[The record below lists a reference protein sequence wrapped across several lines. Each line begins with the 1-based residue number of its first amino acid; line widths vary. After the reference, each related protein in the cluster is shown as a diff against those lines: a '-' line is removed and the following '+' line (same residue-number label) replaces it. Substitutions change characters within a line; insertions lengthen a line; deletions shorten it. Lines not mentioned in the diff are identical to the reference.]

1 MALSELTAAKL
12 DHGLAAL
19 ALDQLRG
26 QAPRKG
32 QVSLADIATRAG
44 VSPATVLHIE
54 RIALAKVAIGL
65 MRQGV
70 PPEISRKLARFI
82 QPESTNTP

>member
-26 QAPRKG
+26 EAPPDG
-32 QVSLADIATRAG
+32 QVSLADIARRAG
-44 VSPATVLHIE
+44 VSEGTVLKLE
-54 RIALAKVAIGL
+54 RLALAKLAAGL
-65 MRQGV
+65 MRSDL
-70 PPEISRKLARFI
+70 PPHLARKLSRI
-82 QPESTNTP
+82 LHP